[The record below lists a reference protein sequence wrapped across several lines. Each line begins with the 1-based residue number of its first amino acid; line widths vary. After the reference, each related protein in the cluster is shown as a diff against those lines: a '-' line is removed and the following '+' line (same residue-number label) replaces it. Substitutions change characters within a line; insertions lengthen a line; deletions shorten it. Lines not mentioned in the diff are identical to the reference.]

1 MSPILRTALIP
12 AAALLLGACSS
23 GGLLTEAGDYF
34 KRAFSTDSWRFYR
47 MDISQGNLLDEK
59 AVARIRP
66 GLTREQVVYLLGN
79 PVLPSMFHDDRWD
92 YIYYLDSLEKENE
105 HYHLTLFF
113 DEDRI
118 VRVRKPKTPPPQN
131 PA

>member
-1 MSPILRTALIP
+1 MALIL
-12 AAALLLGACSS
+12 AAPLLLGACS
-23 GGLLTEAGDYF
+23 GGLLSEAGDYF
-34 KRAFSTDSWRFYR
+34 RKAFSVESWRFYR

-59 AVARIRP
+59 AVARIRT

-79 PVLPSMFHDDRWD
+79 PVLPSMFHNDRWD
-92 YIYYLDSLEKENE
+92 YIYYLDSLERENE

-113 DEDRI
+113 DEDRV
-118 VRVRKPKTPPPQN
+118 VRVRKPKSPPPQD

>member
-1 MSPILRTALIP
+1 MALIV
-12 AAALLLGACSS
+12 AAPLLFGACS
-23 GGLLTEAGDYF
+23 GNLFGEAGDYF
-34 KRAFSTDSWRFYR
+34 GKVFSSDSWRFYR

-105 HYHLTLFF
+105 RYHLTLFF
-113 DEDRI
+113 DEDRV
-118 VRVRKPKTPPPQN
+118 VRVRKPKPKPPQD